1 MNKYIILW
9 ASFLGFLLAVILIV
23 SGCISW
29 NVHTSIDAAV
39 DEDGRL
45 HREGAIKLK
54 RFELDSLDNRIP
66 TGIDSA
72 KAAAYIKKHYGT
84 PPKVDFTGY
93 EIQDDS
99 TCSVTWRY
107 DAENVSNWVWDY
119 RRYAHDSA
127 GYSGNRIKTEISE
140 KFFYTDYQ
148 YQEIFYDAIV
158 ADTVIAHLP
167 EMMPYAQEAFF
178 DYLKNSTR
186 SFRAQS
192 ALRRSKDKLSDELVR
207 FTNKYIKPYLYDPE
221 NWEGEESYGDS
232 IRNEAVDSL
241 QSILRA
247 HPATDDFTPKII
259 DNAIQAAIDEIGQ
272 QFENRGYAIGGA
284 YLIGGSDKFT
294 FSVKLNLPGKIKAAN
309 ADSVGDGHVI
319 WNFTNYEFRG
329 KELLLYA
336 HSNQYHWVRLIIV
349 ILSAIGVIAAA
360 AALVLKRR
368 RL

>member
-1 MNKYIILW
+1 MNKHIIIR
-9 ASFLGFLLAVILIV
+9 ASFPGFLFAVLLIM

-29 NVHTSIDAAV
+29 NVHTSIDATLT
-39 DEDGRL
+39 EDGKL
-45 HREGAIKLK
+45 QREGAIELK
-54 RFELDSLDNRIP
+54 RFELDSLDNRTT

-84 PPKVDFTGY
+84 PPEVDFTGY
-93 EIQDDS
+93 EVHDDS
-99 TCSVTWRY
+99 TCGVSWTY

-127 GYSGNRIKTEISE
+127 GYSGNRIKTEIAE
-140 KFFYTDYQ
+140 KFFYTDYE
-148 YQEIFYDAIV
+148 YQEIYYDAIV

-178 DYLKNSTR
+178 DYLRNSTR

-192 ALRRSKDKLSDELVR
+192 ALRRSKDALSDELVR
-207 FTNKYIKPYLYDPE
+207 FTNKYIKPYLYDPA

-232 IRNEAVDSL
+232 LRNETVDSL
-241 QSILRA
+241 QSILRTY
-247 HPATDDFTPKII
+247 PATDDFTPKII

-284 YLIGGSDKFT
+284 YLIGGSDRFT
-294 FSVKLNLPGKIKAAN
+294 FAVKLNLPGRIQATN

-336 HSNQYHWVRLIIV
+336 RSNQYHWVRLGIV
-349 ILSAIGVIAAA
+349 VLLAIGVITAAV
-360 AALVLKRR
+360 LVLKRR